1 MTVFFAHT
9 RLHGGSNR
17 TMCGDARLM
26 LRLAFKGW

>member
-17 TMCGDARLM
+17 TMRGNPRLM
-26 LRLAFKGW
+26 LRVAFKG